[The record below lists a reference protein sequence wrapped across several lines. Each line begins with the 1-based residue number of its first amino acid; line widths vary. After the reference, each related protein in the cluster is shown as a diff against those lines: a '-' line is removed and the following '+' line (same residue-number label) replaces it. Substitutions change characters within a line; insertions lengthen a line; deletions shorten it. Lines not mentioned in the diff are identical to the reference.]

1 MQWTVWADHLLQF
14 CLYETG
20 KGLNSWFVCYHLP
33 DNEHWVLIFLS
44 IFVLLLLQNKWN
56 VSYCKVSLTT
66 WWSYGLQMND
76 RPANMLLSKNESL
89 YWSKTIHTWWCF
101 AHCRHKVFLKSS
113 LIPCNADEATFNLHF
128 PIFFLNTRYWVNSSK
143 MNTVLCNCNYPHLKI
158 PKSQDICYVIWI

>member
-20 KGLNSWFVCYHLP
+20 KGLNSWFMCYHLP

-76 RPANMLLSKNESL
+76 RPANMLLQRTSL
-89 YWSKTIHTWWCF
+89 YTGQKQSTPGDILLIAAIKYFSRAHSSPVMLMKPPLIFIFLYSSSIPCSESIAVKRILCF
-101 AHCRHKVFLKSS
+101 AITINLILKF
-113 LIPCNADEATFNLHF
+113 PNLR
-128 PIFFLNTRYWVNSSK
+128 IFVT
-143 MNTVLCNCNYPHLKI
+143 
-158 PKSQDICYVIWI
+158 